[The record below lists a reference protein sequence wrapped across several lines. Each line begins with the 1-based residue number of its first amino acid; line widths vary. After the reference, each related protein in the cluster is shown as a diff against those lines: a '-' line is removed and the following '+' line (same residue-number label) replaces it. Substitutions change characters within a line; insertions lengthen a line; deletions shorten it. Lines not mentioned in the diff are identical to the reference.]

1 MYPSLTGDLSIMH
14 MNNPSLHTQGMIERD
29 EGRLND
35 ALTSLKRA
43 MELNPKNSNNSKE
56 LGKTL

>member
-1 MYPSLTGDLSIMH
+1 
-14 MNNPSLHTQGMIERD
+14 MIDRE

-43 MELNPKNSNNSKE
+43 LELNPKNSNNSKE